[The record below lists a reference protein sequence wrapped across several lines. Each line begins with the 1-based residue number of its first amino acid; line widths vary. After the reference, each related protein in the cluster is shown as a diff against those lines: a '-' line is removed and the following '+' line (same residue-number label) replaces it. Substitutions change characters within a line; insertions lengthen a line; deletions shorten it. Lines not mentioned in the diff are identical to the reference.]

1 LKLAWHSRISE
12 HAPLALVGRQAE
24 RGEPVDLCDG
34 GWTRPPQSDLVA
46 TYCRPPEHS
55 GSIVAVVTAVNSGDC
70 VINLLT
76 TKLADATVG
85 IGSSSGTPI
94 VSFP

>member
-1 LKLAWHSRISE
+1 
-12 HAPLALVGRQAE
+12 
-24 RGEPVDLCDG
+24 
-34 GWTRPPQSDLVA
+34 
-46 TYCRPPEHS
+46 
-55 GSIVAVVTAVNSGDC
+55 VNSGDC

-85 IGSSSGTPI
+85 IGSTSGTPI